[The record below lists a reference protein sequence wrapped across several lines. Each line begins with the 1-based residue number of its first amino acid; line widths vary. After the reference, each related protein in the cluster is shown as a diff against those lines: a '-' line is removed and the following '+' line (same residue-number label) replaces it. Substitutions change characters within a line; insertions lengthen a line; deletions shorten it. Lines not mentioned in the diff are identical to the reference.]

1 MALSLYRNLLFDL
14 DGTLTDSAAGI
25 VHSVEYALAKM
36 GISEADRGALLRFI
50 GPPLVESFQRFYG
63 MDFETAWQAVQFY
76 REYFGKTGIF
86 ENRVYPGISELLADL
101 KRRDFR
107 LAVATSKPT
116 VFSERILV
124 HFGLDQFF
132 DRIIG
137 SELDG
142 SRSAKSDVVA
152 AVLAASADMDPN
164 RPNAAMIGD
173 REHDIIGA
181 RNNGIAAI
189 AVAYGYGTIGELTAA
204 RPDRIV
210 HSVSELRDFLLG
222 NPAERRKG

>member
-1 MALSLYRNLLFDL
+1 MALPLYRNLLFDL
-14 DGTLTDSAAGI
+14 DGTLTDPAAGI

-86 ENRVYPGISELLADL
+86 ENRVYPGIPELLADL

-107 LAVATSKPT
+107 LAVATSKP
-116 VFSERILV
+116 
-124 HFGLDQFF
+124 FGLDHFF

-152 AVLAASADMDPN
+152 AVLAASAAMDPN

-189 AVAYGYGTIGELTAA
+189 AVAYGYGTIGELMAA

-222 NPAERRKG
+222 NPAEMTQRIKEI